1 MLNVVLYLR
10 KNQCNSI
17 VWVRFYI
24 KREKVHFSTKVTVA
38 EKDWSKSKSRVLS
51 SDPMA
56 KDKNLI
62 LENIL
67 ARLNNVFVKFR
78 LRDRQMT
85 KASFMRAY
93 ARPSDF
99 ETFYDFVKHTQSRQS
114 ARIKDTTLNTE
125 QVILKKL
132 ETYAPSLAIDE
143 IDQQFLDEYFAHLLK
158 IGNNRNTAFKNMTV
172 LRKYARAAYRAGYLD
187 TNPFEGWTIS
197 KGTPSMVYLTEEEL
211 AKLVELYKAGHFDE
225 RHHNALEVFLFLC
238 FSSLHIGDAK
248 QLMLEQFTESKFTY
262 YRLKL
267 SNRNPKPIVVP
278 TSTPLMFVLHNI
290 VGTRRKGK
298 VFEHL
303 PAEQTINYRLK
314 TIARVAGIDKNLT
327 LKVGRHTFATI
338 FLRKTKDLATLK
350 EIMGHSEFKETL
362 VYAHVIDEAKI
373 EGVETAFNS
382 LIDEKYYQ

>member
-1 MLNVVLYLR
+1 MINVALYIR
-10 KNQCNSI
+10 QTKNANTI
-17 VWVRFYI
+17 WVRFYI
-24 KREKVHFSTKVTVA
+24 NREKIHFSTKVNVLD
-38 EKDWSKSKSRVLS
+38 KDWSKTKSRVLS

-67 ARLNNVFVKFR
+67 ARINNVFVKFR
-78 LRDRQMT
+78 LRDKQMT

-93 ARPSDF
+93 SRPSDF
-99 ETFYDFVKHTQSRQS
+99 DSFHAYVKHLQAKQG

-132 ETYAPSLAIDE
+132 EEYAPALAIDE
-143 IDQQFLDEYFAHLLK
+143 IDRDFLDEYFSHLLK
-158 IGNNRNTAFKNMTV
+158 LGNNKNTAFKNMTV
-172 LRKYARAAYRAGYLD
+172 LRKYTRAAFLSGYLD
-187 TNPFEGWTIS
+187 TNPFDGWRIA

-211 AKLVELYKAGHFDE
+211 GRLVELYKSGE
-225 RHHNALEVFLFLC
+225 LEGKLHHSLEIFLFLC

-248 QLMLEQFTESKFTY
+248 LLKLEQFSEGKFTY

-267 SNRNPKPIVVP
+267 SNRNPKPIMVP
-278 TSTPLMFVLHNI
+278 TSIPLMFILNNI
-290 VGTRRKGK
+290 VGTRRKGL
-298 VFEHL
+298 VLENL

-314 TIARVAGIDKNLT
+314 EIAKIAKISKNLT

-362 VYAHVIDEAKI
+362 VYAHVMDDAKI
-373 EGVETAFNS
+373 EGVEAAFNS
-382 LIDEKYYQ
+382 LEY